1 MEAQIL
7 ELLNRLVQAAERIAD
22 SLEAQAYE
30 DNPDAAPTHDLS
42 GRPIR

>member
-1 MEAQIL
+1 MEAEIV

-22 SLEAQAYE
+22 SLEAQAY
-30 DNPDAAPTHDLS
+30 DADPDAAPSHDLS

>member
-1 MEAQIL
+1 MEAEIL

-22 SLEAQAYE
+22 SLEAQAY
-30 DNPDAAPTHDLS
+30 DADPDAAPSHDLS